1 MCPLIHRKLYATKAL
16 RKFIHL
22 GQYTI
27 SFICIITDGEHTF
40 NLSAKLQC
48 FKGRG
53 REANKQSSIKPVIA
67 VYSFSICFSTE
78 TALPFISPKFPDPMA
93 RSLSFQSFDS
103 SFSILGV
110 SE

>member
-53 REANKQSSIKPVIA
+53 REANKQKFHKASDSCI
-67 VYSFSICFSTE
+67 
-78 TALPFISPKFPDPMA
+78 FI
-93 RSLSFQSFDS
+93 LN
-103 SFSILGV
+103 LL
-110 SE
+110 